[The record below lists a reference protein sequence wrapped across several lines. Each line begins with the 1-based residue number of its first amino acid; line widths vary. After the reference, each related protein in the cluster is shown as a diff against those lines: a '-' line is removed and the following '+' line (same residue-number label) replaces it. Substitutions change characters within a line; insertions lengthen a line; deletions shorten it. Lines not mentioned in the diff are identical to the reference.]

1 MLVSSLTSAM
11 NSLADGKLSYL
22 PARTALSS
30 LDELAGLSTQDS
42 IFLWKLASNPSVLAR
57 QLMLAN
63 IRQLNPEHHNKL

>member
-1 MLVSSLTSAM
+1 MLVSSLISAM

-42 IFLWKLASNPSVLAR
+42 ILLWKLASNPSNVSTP
-57 QLMLAN
+57 AN
-63 IRQLNPEHHNKL
+63 VS

>member
-42 IFLWKLASNPSVLAR
+42 ILLWKLASNPSVLAR

-63 IRQLNPEHHNKL
+63 IRQLKPEHHNKL

>member
-30 LDELAGLSTQDS
+30 LDELAGLSTQGS
-42 IFLWKLASNPSVLAR
+42 IFLWKLAIH
-57 QLMLAN
+57 LMLAN
-63 IRQLNPEHHNKL
+63 IRQLKPEHHNKL

>member
-42 IFLWKLASNPSVLAR
+42 ILLWKLASNPSNVSTP
-57 QLMLAN
+57 AN
-63 IRQLNPEHHNKL
+63 VS